1 MALPVPEPG
10 LVLGYNYL
18 WTHEHDAGLEEGR
31 KARPCAVIL
40 AREVVNGVVQVSVV
54 PITHSPPDAA
64 SLAIEIPAAVKRH
77 LGLDSERSWIVVSEY
92 NAFNW
97 PGADLAPVS
106 RETPDQFSY
115 GLLPPALYE
124 EIRSLMLEGLG
135 QKKTR
140 QVTRTS

>member
-54 PITHSPPDAA
+54 PITHSPPTCLARNPGPVLLRFTA
-64 SLAIEIPAAVKRH
+64 SCIVRANPVPHARGSWPEENPPSDPHELTRKERGGALSEPLFA
-77 LGLDSERSWIVVSEY
+77 LGAPHAYLDR
-92 NAFNW
+92 
-97 PGADLAPVS
+97 
-106 RETPDQFSY
+106 
-115 GLLPPALYE
+115 
-124 EIRSLMLEGLG
+124 
-135 QKKTR
+135 
-140 QVTRTS
+140 